1 MHDCAFPDC
10 RVGWGGIICALNLE
24 TGGKATVTAV
34 LRSNYEHVKVHGIPH
49 TIAEIIRPMVTPD
62 YSMII
67 LHLNGLNIEKSAIA
81 TFPEDIAL
89 SGVSFCGSHE
99 IAMGKILREDDDE
112 LYVGAFRNPMK
123 NHKESF
129 LYNACLNSIC
139 VVTDLD
145 TGWIQLA
152 VGAIENLVRPARE
165 EIQELQRPADTIY
178 QPILYY
184 ILKAIQWEKKQK
196 NGLVTIL
203 EPKDHTVVHRGA
215 WPMLLRMNPFDS

>member
-34 LRSNYEHVKVHGIPH
+34 LRSNYEHVKVHGFLINSIVMEMRKDSDHLFICIPH

-178 QPILYY
+178 QP
-184 ILKAIQWEKKQK
+184 
-196 NGLVTIL
+196 
-203 EPKDHTVVHRGA
+203 
-215 WPMLLRMNPFDS
+215 S